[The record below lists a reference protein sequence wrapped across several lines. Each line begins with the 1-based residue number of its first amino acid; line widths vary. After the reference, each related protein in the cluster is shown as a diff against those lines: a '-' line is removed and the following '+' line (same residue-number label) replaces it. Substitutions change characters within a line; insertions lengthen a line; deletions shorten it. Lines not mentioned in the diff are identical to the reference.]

1 MPTWRK
7 DTMSF
12 QNLQV
17 AFVLGPNSVWVAW
30 YERSDYIRLL
40 CPSVVGVDN
49 GGQVDIGE
57 QGFFFFCISPNTSIP
72 LPGYI
77 SYRPV
82 LVSPYMNFVKM
93 L

>member
-1 MPTWRK
+1 
-7 DTMSF
+7 
-12 QNLQV
+12 
-17 AFVLGPNSVWVAW
+17 
-30 YERSDYIRLL
+30 
-40 CPSVVGVDN
+40 VVGVDN
-49 GGQVDIGE
+49 GGQVDNGE
-57 QGFFFFCISPNTSIP
+57 QGFFFFCISPKTSIP